1 MMMNGGNLL
10 DQLQRLQLIEHQSRA
25 FLEGDIENINDQW
38 VFFDNETDEATMLE
52 HYVNQEIEVYYHH
65 KWMKGKLEPNGRILH
80 KNETIFLLDKMKL
93 RIRKQIVFS
102 FDMLLDE
109 LSDDIFFHFI
119 NTLNSLEFSVYDCIF
134 SHNHLS
140 FLDSNDKKKGVNIL
154 IFDNGEVVLAVHHY
168 FIRENTQ
175 QDRFEFTLSTG
186 KRLIIDKMQ

>member
-1 MMMNGGNLL
+1 MNGGNLL

-65 KWMKGKLEPNGRILH
+65 KWMKGKLHPDGRILH
-80 KNETIFLLDKMKL
+80 RNETIFLLDKMKL
-93 RIRKQIVFS
+93 RIRKQILFS
-102 FDMLLDE
+102 FEMLLDE

-154 IFDNGEVVLAVHHY
+154 IFDNGEVVLAVHHH
-168 FIRENTQ
+168 FHHEDKKE
-175 QDRFEFTLSTG
+175 DRFEFTLSTG
-186 KRLIIDKMQ
+186 KRVIIDKMQK